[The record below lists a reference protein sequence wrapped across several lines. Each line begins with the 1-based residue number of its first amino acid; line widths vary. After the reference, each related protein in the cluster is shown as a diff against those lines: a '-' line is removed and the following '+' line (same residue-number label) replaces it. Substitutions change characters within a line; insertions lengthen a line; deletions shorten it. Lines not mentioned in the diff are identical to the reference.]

1 MTTRARMAMT
11 YTSDDGFMIEKL
23 DEVFIQKTYW
33 TPVMGTTVEV
43 ADIIRKVDLH
53 GKEYQMEFKAVP
65 MQAILPIPEPVKAK
79 DTL

>member
-1 MTTRARMAMT
+1 MTTRARMALN
-11 YTSDDGFMIEKL
+11 YTSADGFMIEKL
-23 DEVFIQKTYW
+23 DEVFIQNIYW
-33 TPVMGTTVEV
+33 IEDEDVLQV

-65 MQAILPIPEPVKAK
+65 MLAIIEIPEPVKAK

>member
-1 MTTRARMAMT
+1 MTTRARMALD
-11 YTSDDGFMIEKL
+11 YTSADGFKLEKL

-33 TPVMGTTVEV
+33 IEDEDLLEV

-53 GKEYQMEFKAVP
+53 GKEYQMEFKGVP
-65 MQAILPIPEPVKAK
+65 MLAVIEIPEPVRAK

>member
-1 MTTRARMAMT
+1 MALN
-11 YTSDDGFMIEKL
+11 YTSGDGFKLEKL

-33 TPVMGTTVEV
+33 IEDEDVLQV

-65 MQAILPIPEPVKAK
+65 MLAIIEIPEPVKAK

>member
-1 MTTRARMAMT
+1 MTTRARMALN
-11 YTSDDGFMIEKL
+11 YTSGDGFKLEKL

-33 TPVMGTTVEV
+33 IEDEDVLQV

-65 MQAILPIPEPVKAK
+65 MLAIIEIPEPVKAK